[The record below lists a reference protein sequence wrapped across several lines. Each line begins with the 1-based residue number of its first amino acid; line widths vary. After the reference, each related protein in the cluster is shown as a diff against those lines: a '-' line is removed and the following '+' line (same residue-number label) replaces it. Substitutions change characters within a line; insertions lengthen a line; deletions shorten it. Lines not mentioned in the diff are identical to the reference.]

1 MKIEFITAHYYSYYS
16 KTSILEYQLVS
27 SNRIPKSRSPF
38 WEKFMKNAPRNS
50 FYIVLKPQFFWKFEK
65 FFNKKKGKKFPTK
78 CHNSKWPFRNSRRL
92 WTGHRVC
99 QRVKSTIENSLKPL
113 YFLGRTA
120 NQGFFARILE
130 KDKFST
136 LTW

>member
-1 MKIEFITAHYYSYYS
+1 MSMKIEFITAHYYSYYS

-65 FFNKKKGKKFPTK
+65 FFNKKRGKNSQQSAITQNGRFETVVVYGQAIGFAKG
-78 CHNSKWPFRNSRRL
+78 
-92 WTGHRVC
+92 
-99 QRVKSTIENSLKPL
+99 
-113 YFLGRTA
+113 
-120 NQGFFARILE
+120 
-130 KDKFST
+130 
-136 LTW
+136 